1 MLKRLFRT
9 LFSFLKRLSRKLSSV
24 REVDAIFDGD
34 RNVESLST
42 LQKVECAGKENDVFY
57 LQTRIRLCAH
67 IAGKDLIVPVDR
79 PRYRRFARELAERLQ
94 NYQGPNIASIEWA
107 RNILQ
112 KYENKYGL

>member
-1 MLKRLFRT
+1 MLKRLFRKP
-9 LFSFLKRLSRKLSSV
+9 FSFLKRLSRKLFSV

-42 LQKVECAGKENDVFY
+42 LQKVESAGKVNDIFY

-67 IAGKDLIVPVDR
+67 IAGKDLIIPVDR